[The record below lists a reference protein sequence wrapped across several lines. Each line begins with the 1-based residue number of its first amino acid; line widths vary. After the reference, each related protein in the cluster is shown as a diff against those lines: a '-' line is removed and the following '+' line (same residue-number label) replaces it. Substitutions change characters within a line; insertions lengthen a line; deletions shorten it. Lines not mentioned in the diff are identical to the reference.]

1 MSVKKRLLCVF
12 LLLAYL
18 LVSCTILS
26 LKIEKLMTNQV
37 YIIRLP
43 DFQLDI
49 PAEARIPEEDGMTYV
64 YEAVDGIGWEYGFR
78 ARKADPNFAQ
88 VDTHN
93 IILYG
98 THNPVDGELVNRV
111 VDFNEAPDQ
120 YLAVYDCPPWEYE
133 ELPQGFG
140 MIAEKDNVQLFRV
153 DEAPQPFMERRAK
166 WTLLPNMEL
175 PWSVYSIKEAEDFLS
190 QLPLLAV
197 LAVVLAVP
205 AVLWLGA
212 CFLLRGMNRRRDW
225 LFWNV
230 GASAAGVV
238 GLAVILAQ
246 IDLPGSMLPADIIV
260 DFAACSQ
267 RVTTLMD
274 GLKALGPA
282 GQETLDLAER
292 MLSQGRIILIAGL
305 ALCVLLVIA
314 QQVLLRRSIRKDS

>member
-1 MSVKKRLLCVF
+1 MKKRLLCVF

-18 LVSCTILS
+18 LVSCTLLS
-26 LKIEKLMTNQV
+26 LKIEKLMINQV
-37 YIIRLP
+37 YIVRLP
-43 DFQLDI
+43 DFQLHI
-49 PAEARIPEEDGMTYV
+49 PAEARIPEENGMTYV

-133 ELPQGFG
+133 ELPQGFS
-140 MIAEKDNVQLFRV
+140 MAAEKDNVQLFRV

-175 PWSVYSIKEAEDFLS
+175 PWSVYSMKEAESFLS
-190 QLPLLAV
+190 QLPLLAI
-197 LAVVLAVP
+197 LAVALAIP

-212 CFLLRGMNRRRDW
+212 CFLPKGMNHRRDW

-230 GASAAGVV
+230 GASVAGTA
-238 GLAVILAQ
+238 GLAVILAR

-260 DFAACSQ
+260 DFAACRQ
-267 RVTTLMD
+267 RVATLMD
-274 GLKALGPA
+274 GLKALGSA

-292 MLSQGRIILIAGL
+292 MLSQGRIILIGGL
-305 ALCVLLVIA
+305 ALCILLVIV
-314 QQVLLRRSIRKDS
+314 QQVTLRRSIRKNPL